1 MINTLTVGN
10 YLIDIIQ
17 PLVLYMYSLQ
27 DDNLPVVINNIGVD
41 VNKMSPD

>member
-10 YLIDIIQ
+10 YLIDTNQ

-27 DDNLPVVINNIGVD
+27 GDNLPVVINNISVD